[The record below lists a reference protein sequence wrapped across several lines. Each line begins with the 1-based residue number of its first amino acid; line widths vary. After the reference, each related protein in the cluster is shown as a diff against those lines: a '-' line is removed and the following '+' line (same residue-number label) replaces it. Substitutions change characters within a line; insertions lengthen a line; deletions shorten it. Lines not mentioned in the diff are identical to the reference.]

1 MKKIY
6 LTLTILLSTLIFSPF
21 SYADWRKV
29 TTHKNGNIDYIDPEK
44 IKIYGSSRFYW
55 VLEDYII
62 PNDSGVMSMMIY
74 TQAECDLWQ
83 TRNLKYATFELSMGE
98 GAVKSIWSANDKKWR
113 YVKSRSVS
121 ESNVKFVCS
130 YQK

>member
-6 LTLTILLSTLIFSPF
+6 LTLTLLLSILFFSSF
-21 SYADWRKV
+21 SYAEWIKV
-29 TTHKNGNIDYIDPEK
+29 AVHKNGNIEYIDPEK
-44 IKIYGSSRFYW
+44 IKIYGSSRYYW
-55 VLEDYII
+55 VLEDFIT
-62 PNDSGVMSMMIY
+62 PNRSGAMSMKIY
-74 TQAECDLWQ
+74 TQAECDLRQ

-98 GAVKSIWSANDKKWR
+98 GAAKSIWNAHDKKWR
-113 YVKSRSVS
+113 YVKSKSIA